1 MKTTVFPAEWFCAVL
16 RRAAPFF
23 IFLIFSLLLVVFV
36 KAAQLPSSDLIYMKL
51 DFPDDCPKQFN
62 GLTYAFDPS
71 STVTVSLAGSQT
83 DVKIGDVASLTY
95 DPQAHNCV
103 LVLAS
108 GKNVTVQLKDTSF
121 MQYSK
126 CIYAHLFGTEVG
138 VESIHGYKN
147 FAFHMSVIS
156 KPTETPEIV
165 PPSAKGLFVRLSD
178 NAGNTTP
185 L

>member
-1 MKTTVFPAEWFCAVL
+1 MVL
-16 RRAAPFF
+16 RRFETRSTLFHFF
-23 IFLIFSLLLVVFV
+23 
-36 KAAQLPSSDLIYMKL
+36 
-51 DFPDDCPKQFN
+51 DFFTPPCGFRK
-62 GLTYAFDPS
+62 S
-71 STVTVSLAGSQT
+71 
-83 DVKIGDVASLTY
+83 GDVASLTY

-165 PPSAKGLFVRLSD
+165 PPSAKGLFVRL
-178 NAGNTTP
+178 P
-185 L
+185 LV